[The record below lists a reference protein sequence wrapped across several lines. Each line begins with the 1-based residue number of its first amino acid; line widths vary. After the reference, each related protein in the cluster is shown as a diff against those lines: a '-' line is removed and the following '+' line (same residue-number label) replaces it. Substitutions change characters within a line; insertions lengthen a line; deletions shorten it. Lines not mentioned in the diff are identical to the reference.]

1 MKVLRGLFYVM
12 AILTFCEVMELRL
25 LHQQDSVACFSSD
38 LEEPPME
45 EDESRELEDGDDL
58 FYPLPTYAISIVSS
72 TLTITPSLYF
82 DLREP
87 LHEIILP
94 PPQG

>member
-25 LHQQDSVACFSSD
+25 LCQRDSVASFSSD
-38 LEEPPME
+38 LEEPPLE

-58 FYPLPTYAISIVSS
+58 FYPLPTYAIGIVSS
-72 TLTITPSLYF
+72 TLATTPSLYF
-82 DLREP
+82 DLTEP

>member
-12 AILTFCEVMELRL
+12 AILTFCEVMELGL
-25 LHQQDSVACFSSD
+25 LFQQDSVACFSSD

-45 EDESRELEDGDDL
+45 EDERELEDGDDL
-58 FYPLPTYAISIVSS
+58 FYPLPTYAIGTTPS
-72 TLTITPSLYF
+72 TLAVTPSLYF
-82 DLREP
+82 DLAEP
-87 LHEIILP
+87 LLDIVLP